1 MNDMRRKLL
10 PVFLLE
16 AARKIELL
24 DNFLESAP
32 AGEGSLTDL
41 EAAFRAA
48 HTLKGTA
55 ALVQIDSVCTL
66 SARMEGVLEGH
77 FEAQRYPSPV
87 EFDALKLVLSRIKQL
102 VEAVSTG
109 AEEPAGIVAE
119 AEMALKLATALP
131 GRRNLVESSLPSQ
144 AEADSDP
151 FADDPLIDP
160 LPALDVAAPS
170 VVEID
175 PFADDPDFLLDAA
188 PVPTPHPPRA
198 ADASAVNDPFAEDED
213 LLGDVD
219 PLPLSQAVIS
229 TEGSPPVEVAPATES
244 FAERLRKR
252 LSRES
257 AIGTAQRLAETL
269 SRNQGQLE
277 KSRLTCCHFRVAG
290 RDYYLPI
297 NNMVEIA
304 DLPAIIRLPLAPRM
318 VRGLI
323 NIRGRV
329 LPLIDLA
336 LQTGDTSR
344 FVAVRKLVVAESSGE
359 RLAFLADG
367 IPDLAEVNLGEKID
381 VKGFIEQFRAG
392 VS

>member
-10 PVFLLE
+10 PVFLQE
-16 AARKIELL
+16 AARKIALL
-24 DNFLESAP
+24 DDFLAAAP
-32 AGEGSLTDL
+32 SDDGALADL

-66 SARMEGVLEGH
+66 SARIEGMLEGH
-77 FEAQRYPSPV
+77 FEAMRYPSPV
-87 EFDALKLVLSRIKQL
+87 EYDALKLALSRIKIL
-102 VEAVSTG
+102 VEAVNKG
-109 AEEPAGIVAE
+109 DQEPVGLVAE
-119 AEMALKLATALP
+119 AELALKLATALP
-131 GRRNLVESSLPSQ
+131 GRRQLAGQPVLGQ
-144 AEADSDP
+144 AEIDSDP
-151 FADDPLIDP
+151 FADDPLIEP
-160 LPALDVAAPS
+160 LSALDVVASPA
-170 VVEID
+170 EGTD
-175 PFADDPDFLLDAA
+175 PFAEDPDFLTDAI
-188 PVPTPHPPRA
+188 PVSGIDTTIVA
-198 ADASAVNDPFAEDED
+198 GACALNDPFAEDED
-213 LLGDVD
+213 LLGEVESQPVSQTVIATDV
-219 PLPLSQAVIS
+219 P
-229 TEGSPPVEVAPATES
+229 SPPPVAPLVES

-269 SRNQGQLE
+269 SQNQGQLE

-290 RDYYLPI
+290 RDYYLPM

-304 DLPAIIRLPLAPRM
+304 DLPAIIRLPLAPR
-318 VRGLI
+318 VVKGLI
-323 NIRGRV
+323 NLRGLV

-336 LQTGDTSR
+336 LQSGETNR

-381 VKGFIEQFRAG
+381 IKGFIEQFRAG

>member
-10 PVFLLE
+10 PVFLQE

-32 AGEGSLTDL
+32 TVEGSLADL

-87 EFDALKLVLSRIKQL
+87 EYDALKLVLSRIKIL
-102 VEAVSTG
+102 VEAVSNG
-109 AEEPAGIVAE
+109 AVEPAGIVAE
-119 AEMALKLATALP
+119 AELALKLATALP
-131 GRRNLVESSLPSQ
+131 GRRHLAGQSSPAQVEVG
-144 AEADSDP
+144 SDP
-151 FADDPLIDP
+151 FADDPLIEP
-160 LPALDVAAPS
+160 LPSVDVAARAA
-170 VVEID
+170 VEID
-175 PFADDPDFLLDAA
+175 PFADDPDFLLDA
-188 PVPTPHPPRA
+188 TP
-198 ADASAVNDPFAEDED
+198 ASATDTSIASAINDPFAEDED
-213 LLGDVD
+213 LLGEVE
-219 PLPLSQAVIS
+219 PLPVSQAVLS
-229 TEGSPPVEVAPATES
+229 TEVQPPTEAASPTES

-336 LQTGDTSR
+336 LQTGETAR

-381 VKGFIEQFRAG
+381 IKGFIEQFRAG

>member
-1 MNDMRRKLL
+1 MNDMRQKLL
-10 PVFLLE
+10 PVFLQE
-16 AARKIELL
+16 AARKIQLL

-32 AGEGSLTDL
+32 TDAPSLADL

-55 ALVQIDSVCTL
+55 ALVQVDSICTL
-66 SARMEGVLEGH
+66 SARMEGILEGH
-77 FEAQRYPSPV
+77 FEALRFPSAV
-87 EFDALKLVLSRIKQL
+87 EYDALKLALSRIKLL
-102 VEAVSTG
+102 VDAVSNEG
-109 AEEPAGIVAE
+109 EEPAGVVAE
-119 AEMALKLATALP
+119 AELALKLATTLPVRHTALASP
-131 GRRNLVESSLPSQ
+131 QNFT
-144 AEADSDP
+144 ADTDSDP
-151 FADDPLIDP
+151 FADDPQLESFLPPEAVVSSP
-160 LPALDVAAPS
+160 LAL
-170 VVEID
+170 D
-175 PFADDPDFLLDAA
+175 PFAEDFDFLSDLNSLPASETMAA
-188 PVPTPHPPRA
+188 VRTA
-198 ADASAVNDPFAEDED
+198 GEVDPFAEDED
-213 LLGDVD
+213 FFGEIDALSV
-219 PLPLSQAVIS
+219 LPAKVAAAA
-229 TEGSPPVEVAPATES
+229 PVVTES

-277 KSRLTCCHFRVAG
+277 KSRLSCCHFRVAG

-304 DLPAIIRLPLAPRM
+304 DLPAIIRLPLAPRV

-336 LQTGDTSR
+336 LQAGEATHY
-344 FVAVRKLVVAESSGE
+344 VAMRKLVVAESFGE
-359 RLAFLADG
+359 RLAFLTDG
-367 IPDLAEVNLGEKID
+367 IPDLAEENRGEKID
-381 VKGFIEQFRAG
+381 IKGFIEQFRAG